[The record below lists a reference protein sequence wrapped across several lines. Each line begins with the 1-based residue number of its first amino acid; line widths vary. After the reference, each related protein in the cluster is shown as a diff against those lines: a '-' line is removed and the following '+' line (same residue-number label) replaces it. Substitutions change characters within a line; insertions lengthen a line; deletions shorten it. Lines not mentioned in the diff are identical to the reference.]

1 MDLKHI
7 LELVIY
13 ILNILSI
20 IIIIW
25 GVVLAFI
32 AFIKSE
38 LSSHNRVNA
47 IENNNII
54 KNHLGSYILFG
65 LEILIGADIIE
76 SILNP
81 TINDMIILASI
92 VIIRTFISYFL
103 NKEMESKKNRD
114 CR

>member
-20 IIIIW
+20 IIIVW

-103 NKEMESKKNRD
+103 NKEMESKKK
-114 CR
+114 